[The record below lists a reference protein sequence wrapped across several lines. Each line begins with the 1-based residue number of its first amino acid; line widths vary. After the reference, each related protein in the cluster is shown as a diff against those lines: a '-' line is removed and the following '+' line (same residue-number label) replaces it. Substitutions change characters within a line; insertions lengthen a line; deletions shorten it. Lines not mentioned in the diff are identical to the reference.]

1 MNNAILQYNDI
12 NTLQLFCGTLSRG
25 FFGSV
30 YLQILQMGREK
41 EFRRGE
47 TRRGVYGERARETS
61 VLEVASSLH
70 SALWNGYPNNAQEL
84 YQFCLSVHV
93 QRTN

>member
-1 MNNAILQYNDI
+1 MW
-12 NTLQLFCGTLSRG
+12 
-25 FFGSV
+25 
-30 YLQILQMGREK
+30 REK
-41 EFRRGE
+41 EFRRVE
-47 TRRGVYGERARETS
+47 TRRGVYGERATKIG

-70 SALWNGYPNNAQEL
+70 SALWNGDPNNAQEL